1 MGTTKANDLDRFI
14 EAQEKEY
21 EIAYKEI
28 SQGKKQSHWIWYI
41 YPQIKGLGM
50 SYMDKEYSIK
60 SIKEAR
66 DYVKNEKLYNNLIEM
81 TELLLEIKHNDIK
94 EVMWYPDDLKLRSC
108 MTLFYAISGNDI
120 FEKVIDKFYEGEKDM
135 RTINILNKMFID
147 ERKTLNKKFCEQF
160 EKRIN
165 KIEKEEKIKIEKR
178 VKLEKELKK
187 EELWKKKHEKEM
199 KLQEEKEK
207 ENEKKLDDNDINKNK
222 KELIP
227 QTKENKKEEKEKE
240 ANKEIK
246 ENKEEIKDNKEN
258 KGEENIKD
266 NKNNIEYNN
275 RIDNKDLCSS
285 EPMDLD
291 EESIRSINKVSIN
304 NINTDKNNLMKDKLI
319 NEEQEKEPKDN
330 NRNSKET
337 KIDKEKEEEK
347 EKKNT

>member
-1 MGTTKANDLDRFI
+1 MNIYYSRSEEMGTKGLERFLKAQSED
-14 EAQEKEY
+14 Y
-21 EIAYKEI
+21 ETAYEEMSK
-28 SQGKKQSHWIWYI
+28 GKKRSHWIWYV

-50 SYMDKEYSIK
+50 SYMDKEYSIN

-108 MTLFYAISGNDI
+108 MTLFYAISGNNI

-147 ERKTLNKKFCEQF
+147 EKKTLNKKFCEQF

-246 ENKEEIKDNKEN
+246 ENKEEIKEN
-258 KGEENIKD
+258 KGGQNIKD

-275 RIDNKDLCSS
+275 RINNKDLCSS

-291 EESIRSINKVSIN
+291 EESIRSINKVNIN

-330 NRNSKET
+330 IRNSK
-337 KIDKEKEEEK
+337 
-347 EKKNT
+347 